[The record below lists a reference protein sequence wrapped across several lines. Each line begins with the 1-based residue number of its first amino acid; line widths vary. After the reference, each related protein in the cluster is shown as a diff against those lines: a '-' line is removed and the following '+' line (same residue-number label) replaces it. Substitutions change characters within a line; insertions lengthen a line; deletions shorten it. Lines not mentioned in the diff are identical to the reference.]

1 MSKYLSERLAAL
13 TPYTPGEQ
21 PQDQQYIK
29 LNTNESPY
37 LPSPAVVAAVS
48 EHEVEKLR
56 LYSDPAC
63 TDLLKTAAAH
73 FGLQPDQIMPGN
85 GSDENLFFALRAFCD
100 ETHPLAYADITYGCY
115 SVWCGLMHIP
125 SHIIPLKEDFTLDPA
140 DYYGLNE
147 TIVIANPNAPT
158 GLALPCSAIE
168 EILKSNPN
176 NVVIVDEAYVDFGGE
191 SCVPLI
197 NNYENQF
204 QWSLSVNATHNRN
217 VIKKLSNELK
227 EMNRKNQENRNEIL
241 PIYEEGESTTVIKSV
256 RSLGI
261 DPATGQELFQKLNGE
276 KTFVWDAA
284 DKVPVGDTE
293 PKVRGAVN
301 SSLIWKNLS
310 VNLGF
315 SYQFGADRYNQT
327 LVDKIENI
335 DISQNVDRRA
345 AGSDRWSPT
354 NRYAKYKGISFFNQ
368 QTPVSTRFLQK
379 LNEFVF
385 NSVSIGYRFE
395 PKQFKFLE
403 ACKIASL
410 SLNASMQDIGRIS
423 SVKQER
429 GLDYPFARSFNLSL
443 SVLFN

>member
-1 MSKYLSERLAAL
+1 M
-13 TPYTPGEQ
+13 
-21 PQDQQYIK
+21 
-29 LNTNESPY
+29 
-37 LPSPAVVAAVS
+37 
-48 EHEVEKLR
+48 
-56 LYSDPAC
+56 
-63 TDLLKTAAAH
+63 
-73 FGLQPDQIMPGN
+73 
-85 GSDENLFFALRAFCD
+85 
-100 ETHPLAYADITYGCY
+100 
-115 SVWCGLMHIP
+115 
-125 SHIIPLKEDFTLDPA
+125 
-140 DYYGLNE
+140 
-147 TIVIANPNAPT
+147 
-158 GLALPCSAIE
+158 
-168 EILKSNPN
+168 
-176 NVVIVDEAYVDFGGE
+176 
-191 SCVPLI
+191 
-197 NNYENQF
+197 
-204 QWSLSVNATHNRN
+204 
-217 VIKKLSNELK
+217 
-227 EMNRKNQENRNEIL
+227 
-241 PIYEEGESTTVIKSV
+241 
-256 RSLGI
+256 
-261 DPATGQELFQKLNGE
+261 
-276 KTFVWDAA
+276 
-284 DKVPVGDTE
+284 PVGDTE

-368 QTPVSTRFLQK
+368 QTPVSTRFSQK

>member
-1 MSKYLSERLAAL
+1 M
-13 TPYTPGEQ
+13 
-21 PQDQQYIK
+21 
-29 LNTNESPY
+29 
-37 LPSPAVVAAVS
+37 
-48 EHEVEKLR
+48 
-56 LYSDPAC
+56 
-63 TDLLKTAAAH
+63 
-73 FGLQPDQIMPGN
+73 
-85 GSDENLFFALRAFCD
+85 
-100 ETHPLAYADITYGCY
+100 
-115 SVWCGLMHIP
+115 
-125 SHIIPLKEDFTLDPA
+125 
-140 DYYGLNE
+140 
-147 TIVIANPNAPT
+147 
-158 GLALPCSAIE
+158 
-168 EILKSNPN
+168 
-176 NVVIVDEAYVDFGGE
+176 
-191 SCVPLI
+191 
-197 NNYENQF
+197 
-204 QWSLSVNATHNRN
+204 
-217 VIKKLSNELK
+217 
-227 EMNRKNQENRNEIL
+227 
-241 PIYEEGESTTVIKSV
+241 
-256 RSLGI
+256 GI

>member
-1 MSKYLSERLAAL
+1 MSLSFRNVK
-13 TPYTPGEQ
+13 TYYDKIGR
-21 PQDQQYIK
+21 K
-29 LNTNESPY
+29 LNQYNKQNISKNLTRYYDGGSP
-37 LPSPAVVAAVS
+37 
-48 EHEVEKLR
+48 
-56 LYSDPAC
+56 
-63 TDLLKTAAAH
+63 TALWA
-73 FGLQPDQIMPGN
+73 
-85 GSDENLFFALRAFCD
+85 
-100 ETHPLAYADITYGCY
+100 
-115 SVWCGLMHIP
+115 
-125 SHIIPLKEDFTLDPA
+125 
-140 DYYGLNE
+140 
-147 TIVIANPNAPT
+147 
-158 GLALPCSAIE
+158 
-168 EILKSNPN
+168 
-176 NVVIVDEAYVDFGGE
+176 
-191 SCVPLI
+191 
-197 NNYENQF
+197 
-204 QWSLSVNATHNRN
+204 
-217 VIKKLSNELK
+217 
-227 EMNRKNQENRNEIL
+227 
-241 PIYEEGESTTVIKSV
+241 V
-256 RSLGI
+256 RSAGI